1 MPLFTKINILLIFF
15 LYIYYIKNFLKNQG
29 KDVVTRSVDRING
42 LGPLDAFTFKKIDF
56 KSIAYTNSAK
66 NANVRY
72 VGLEPTLS
80 VKKELLYASKYIIR
94 KEHSV

>member
-1 MPLFTKINILLIFF
+1 MWSA
-15 LYIYYIKNFLKNQG
+15 
-29 KDVVTRSVDRING
+29 VTRFVDRING
-42 LGPLDAFTFKKIDF
+42 LGPLDAFYIFKKIDF